1 MNFLDDVGAED
12 RKCDRL
18 NAALDATTLV
28 ERSSGDERKGSSVA
42 STPGLAYCLK
52 TERRQAQ
59 SLSAFLHADL
69 RRRSR
74 IFSLCAVELFIAG
87 RAATAVSAEVNAERR
102 SPPGF
107 RFAPQSSSASRF
119 TAGATGS

>member
-87 RAATAVSAEVNAERR
+87 RAASKASTALTEAYSEDAANAY
-102 SPPGF
+102 
-107 RFAPQSSSASRF
+107 SSNVLL
-119 TAGATGS
+119 AGL